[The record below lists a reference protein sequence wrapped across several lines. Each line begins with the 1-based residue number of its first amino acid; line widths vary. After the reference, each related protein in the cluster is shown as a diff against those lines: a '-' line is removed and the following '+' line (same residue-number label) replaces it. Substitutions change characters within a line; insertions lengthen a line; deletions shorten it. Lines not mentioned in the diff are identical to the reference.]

1 MLCPDKVEEMQ
12 QEMLKLSEVLMI
24 SLEEL
29 DTQFPKKGDL
39 DVARP
44 NAPSNPKSIHFVP
57 QNMADKMAFSKY
69 ITDGLILWALEI
81 DADLVMQRQRL
92 RDALRAEQQSRN
104 LLHKIKHVC
113 LQ

>member
-1 MLCPDKVEEMQ
+1 MLSPEKVEDMQ
-12 QEMLKLSEVLMI
+12 QEMIRLSEVLTV

-29 DTQFPKKGDL
+29 DRKTKFPKNEDP

-69 ITDGLILWALEI
+69 ITDELILRALEI
-81 DADLVMQRQRL
+81 EGDLVT
-92 RDALRAEQQSRN
+92 
-104 LLHKIKHVC
+104 
-113 LQ
+113 